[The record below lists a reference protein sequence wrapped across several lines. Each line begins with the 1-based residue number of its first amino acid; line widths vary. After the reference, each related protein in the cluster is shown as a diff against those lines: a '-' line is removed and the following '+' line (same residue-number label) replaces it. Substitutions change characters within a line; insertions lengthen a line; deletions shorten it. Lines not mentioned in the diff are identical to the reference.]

1 MKGSSVLSVDLPL
14 AVLKF
19 GSQAPYRIH
28 SLSLPIIPFPRDDH
42 TGGDGGGNGLVTA
55 SGKANRSFFF

>member
-1 MKGSSVLSVDLPL
+1 MLSVDLLL

-19 GSQAPYRIH
+19 GSQAPYRIYLY

-42 TGGDGGGNGLVTA
+42 TGGDGGGMDW
-55 SGKANRSFFF
+55 